1 LGYYSYINYNNFNNP
16 ITL

>member
-1 LGYYSYINYNNFNNP
+1 LGYYSYINYNNFNSP